1 MCYALLFLLSFKNAH
16 LSADG
21 AERNMKKILS
31 GLVLATAAL
40 SIHAEEGSNT
50 LKPSHQFPTN
60 QEAIKAYN
68 VDNPDQA
75 ILSPITVTASASL
88 LDELL
93 SPKSVSIYSKEDIK
107 KSGANTLLNFFK
119 YNTTLQIDPSSG
131 NPLTPKI
138 SMRGFGLGDG
148 FQAINIIVDGVS
160 INSVDNV
167 PQQLGSISLQSIEKI
182 EILNSS
188 GSVLYGDNS
197 AAGTIIIQTNN
208 SFDREKVFGSL
219 KAGGGTYANRIADA
233 RIGSVTEFHGVK
245 LLADAQFSYSGSD
258 GKKQVLDPNDANN
271 TAFTNGHRDTNEVLN
286 GKATWGFKV
295 GDFEAISSYRRHEST
310 TFFTTSLSDTEFNN
324 NADLDGQKG
333 SRQIVRDEDIS
344 TSLKY
349 KINESFNLSYD
360 FNKTDRERD
369 PLTRTGWSNPLN
381 YDGHSHRAVLQS
393 IFDRFILKTGF
404 DYKFNE
410 RTPSGST
417 EGVDVTTKEN
427 IAAFISGDFFI
438 TDRLTLNAGFRQ
450 AWIEFTRYD
459 LEKSD
464 TPNAYN
470 AAINYSLFK
479 KDALFFSYQH
489 AYQSPNIDNFFG
501 STYDD
506 DWNVNGSTFNGFIES
521 MTMDTYSTGY
531 KHIDD
536 NLKIKLELYYSDLK
550 NEMYYD
556 QTNNT
561 NYDTSEKYGV
571 ELTLYKDFGFFD
583 TNINYTY
590 TDTRAKIAP
599 GVYEVS
605 GQPHHVV
612 LASIGKQFTSTLL
625 PLQHHGIRLS
635 HKYKSKSY
643 RFDDGD
649 NQYNEAPG
657 FNSSAI
663 NYQLSDNQHWTVD
676 FSVNNL
682 FEIPNGQWVRG
693 FFSNGVYAT
702 DYERTFSGSVYYTF

>member
-1 MCYALLFLLSFKNAH
+1 
-16 LSADG
+16 
-21 AERNMKKILS
+21 MKKILS

-40 SIHAEEGSNT
+40 SIHAEEGPNT
-50 LKPSHQFPTN
+50 LKPSHKFPTN

-75 ILSPITVTASASL
+75 ILSPITVTVSASL

-119 YNTTLQIDPSSG
+119 YNTSLQIDASAG

-167 PQQLGSISLQSIEKI
+167 PQQLGSVPLQSIEKI

-208 SFDREKVFGSL
+208 SFDREKFFGSL

-233 RIGSVTEFHGVK
+233 RLGSVTEFHGVK

-271 TAFTNGHRDTNEVLN
+271 TAFINGHRDTNEILN

-324 NADLDGQKG
+324 NADMDGQKG

-369 PLTRTGWSNPLN
+369 PLTRTGWSAPLN

-393 IFDRFILKTGF
+393 IFDRVILKTGF

-410 RTPSGST
+410 RTPSGNNQ
-417 EGVDVTTKEN
+417 GVDVTTKEN

-450 AWIEFTRYD
+450 AWIAFTRYD
-459 LEKSD
+459 KEKSN

-489 AYQSPNIDNFFG
+489 AYQSPNIDNFFS
-501 STYDD
+501 STYDA

-521 MTMDTYSTGY
+521 MTMNTYSTGY

-536 NLKIKLELYYSDLK
+536 NLKIKLELYYSNLK

-571 ELTLYKDFGFFD
+571 ELYFYKDFGFFD

-590 TDTRAKIAP
+590 TDTRAKTAT
-599 GVYEVS
+599 GVYEIS

-612 LASIGKQFTSTLL
+612 LASIGKQFTNTLL

-649 NQYNEAPG
+649 NIYNEAPG

-693 FFSNGVYAT
+693 FPANGVYAT

>member
-1 MCYALLFLLSFKNAH
+1 
-16 LSADG
+16 
-21 AERNMKKILS
+21 MKKILS
-31 GLVLATAAL
+31 GLVLAATAL
-40 SIHAEEGSNT
+40 SIHAEEGPNT

-68 VDNPDQA
+68 VDNADQA
-75 ILSPITVTASASL
+75 ILSPITVTASAAV

-93 SPKSVSIYSKEDIK
+93 SPKSVYIYSKEDIK
-107 KSGANTLLNFFK
+107 KSGANTLLDFFK
-119 YNTTLQIDPSSG
+119 YNTSLQIDASAG
-131 NPLTPKI
+131 NTLTPKI

-167 PQQLGSISLQSIEKI
+167 PQQLGSVSLQSIEKI
-182 EILNSS
+182 EVLNSS

-197 AAGTIIIQTNN
+197 AAGTIIIQTNS
-208 SFDREKVFGSL
+208 SFDREKFFGSL
-219 KAGGGTYANRIADA
+219 KAGGGTYANRIADV
-233 RIGSVTEFHGVK
+233 RLGSVTEFHGVK

-258 GKKQVLDPNDANN
+258 GKKQSFAVDNAYFPGGQRDA
-271 TAFTNGHRDTNEVLN
+271 NEVLN

-310 TFFTTSLSDTEFNN
+310 TFYAPVLFDADFIN
-324 NADLDGQKG
+324 NADMDGIKG

-349 KINESFNLSYD
+349 KINESFNLSYH

-369 PLTRTGWSNPLN
+369 PLSYTGYNNILN

-404 DYKFNE
+404 DYKINE
-410 RTPSGST
+410 RTPSGNNQ
-417 EGVDVTTKEN
+417 GIDVTTKEN

-438 TDRLTLNAGFRQ
+438 TDRLTLNVGFRQ
-450 AWIEFTRYD
+450 AWIAFSRYD

-479 KDALFFSYQH
+479 NDALFFSYQH
-489 AYQSPNIDNFFG
+489 AYQSPNIDAFF
-501 STYDD
+501 SATYDAN
-506 DWNVNGSTFNGFIES
+506 WNVIGSTFNGFIES
-521 MTMDTYSTGY
+521 MSMDTYSTGY

-536 NLKIKLELYYSDLK
+536 DLKIKLELYYSDLK

-590 TDTRAKIAP
+590 TDTRAKTAT
-599 GVYEVS
+599 GVYEIS

-649 NQYNEAPG
+649 NQFNEAPS

-682 FEIPNGQWVRG
+682 FEIPNGQWIRG
-693 FFSNGVYAT
+693 FFNNGVYPT